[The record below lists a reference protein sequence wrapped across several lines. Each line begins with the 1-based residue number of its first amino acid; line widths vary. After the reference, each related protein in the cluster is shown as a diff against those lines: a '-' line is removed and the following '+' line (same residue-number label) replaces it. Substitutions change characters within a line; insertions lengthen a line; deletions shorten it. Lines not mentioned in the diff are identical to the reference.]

1 MNGDLTFAP
10 EPSATDPKA
19 GRLHKVLVVDDD
31 PEVHAVTRLMLA
43 SLRYEG
49 RKIELLHAHSAA
61 EAREF
66 LARHPGIALVLLD
79 VVMETDRSGLDLVRY
94 IRDDLGNS
102 GIRIA
107 LRTGQPGQVS
117 ENQIVSQYAIDDY
130 VLKSELTYLRV
141 QTLVTTALRTYE
153 LLRRL
158 ERSESDLRK
167 ANLELERLAQTD
179 PLTGLWNRR
188 RFDEELSREW
198 RRLTREG
205 LPVAALMIDVDY
217 FKDYNDT
224 AGHPAGDLVLA
235 SIARVLGDTIRRAG
249 DLLCRYGGEEFLA
262 ILPGTS
268 PAEALK
274 VAESVRLQVLALAL
288 PHAHSTHALITV
300 SVGCSNARPKIG
312 SDPGA
317 ATLVNAADQALYKAK
332 RAGRNRVE
340 SADPL
345 D

>member
-1 MNGDLTFAP
+1 MNTDLTFAP
-10 EPSATDPKA
+10 ESAATDPKA
-19 GRLHKVLVVDDD
+19 GHVHLVLVVDDD

-61 EAREF
+61 EARDF

-79 VVMETDRSGLDLVRY
+79 VVMETDRSGLDLVRH

-107 LRTGQPGQVS
+107 LRTGQPGQIP
-117 ENQIVSQYAIDDY
+117 EHQIVSQYAIDDY

-158 ERSESDLRK
+158 ERSEVELRK

-188 RFDEELSREW
+188 RFDEELKREW
-198 RRLTREG
+198 RRLTRES

-224 AGHPAGDLVLA
+224 AGHPAGDQVLISVAGVLA
-235 SIARVLGDTIRRAG
+235 DTIRRAG

-262 ILPGTS
+262 VLPGTS
-268 PAEALK
+268 PAEALQ
-274 VAESVRLQVLALAL
+274 VAESVRAQVLALAL
-288 PHAHSTHALITV
+288 PHAHSSHSLVTV
-300 SVGCSNARPKIG
+300 SVGCSTASPRTG

-317 ATLVNAADQALYKAK
+317 ASLVSAADQALYRAK
-332 RAGRNRVE
+332 HAGRNRVE